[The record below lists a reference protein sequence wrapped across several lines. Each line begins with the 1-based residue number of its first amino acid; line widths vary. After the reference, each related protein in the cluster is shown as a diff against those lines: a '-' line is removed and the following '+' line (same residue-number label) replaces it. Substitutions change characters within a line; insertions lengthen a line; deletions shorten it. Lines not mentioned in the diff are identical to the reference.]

1 MKKWLL
7 GLGLLFTLCGCA
19 NEQIL
24 FESQDELDIIVA
36 TDLHYYASS
45 LFEDCSWFSQAWEQ
59 EDGQMIHYTH
69 KFVENFVSEVIS
81 QDPDLVIISG
91 DLTYNGEKVSHEA
104 LANELSRLTEAGI
117 EVAVINGNHD
127 VNNDFAY
134 GYNEEGSYS
143 VEGIDT
149 QEFVNIY
156 HTFGYEK
163 AYSKDSHSLSYAL
176 HLNNSYDLLVID
188 SCKDASY
195 RTGSDLQEDTM
206 KWIEK
211 ELEKTS
217 QNNKKTIV
225 SMHHNL
231 GIHCE
236 AISTNYVLDNADEM
250 QALFDKY
257 QVPVVLSGHVHIQHT
272 SQFNDTYEIVTSAL
286 SIAPVQYGVMHVTED
301 SIDYHTQQIE
311 SVEGD
316 ETFFVQTSYNKFSKT
331 LTNYFEEEQA
341 KNMALYL
348 ANLNLSYFSGNTY
361 LYRDDYIGSDF
372 LEELYA
378 SDDNL
383 DFYKQYIDV
392 MLSETTNHQELYIDL
407 SD

>member
-1 MKKWLL
+1 MKKWFMC
-7 GLGLLFTLCGCA
+7 LGLLFLLCGCGK
-19 NEQIL
+19 EEIL
-24 FESQDELDIIVA
+24 FDGQVELDIIVA
-36 TDLHYYASS
+36 TDLHYYDET
-45 LFEDCSWFSQAWEQ
+45 LFEDCSWFNQAWEQ

-69 KFVENFVSEVIS
+69 KFVENFVSEVIA

-104 LANELSRLTEAGI
+104 LASELSRLTEAGI

-143 VEGIDT
+143 VEGINEK
-149 QEFVNIY
+149 EFKEIY
-156 HTFGYEK
+156 QAFGYEK
-163 AYSKDSHSLSYAL
+163 AYSKDSNSLSYAL
-176 HLNNSYDLLVID
+176 HLNDDYDLLVID

-195 RTGSDLQEDTM
+195 KTGSDLQEDTM
-206 KWIEK
+206 KWIEN
-211 ELEKTS
+211 ELQKSS
-217 QNNKKTIV
+217 QANKKTIV

-231 GIHCE
+231 GVHCE

-250 QALFDKY
+250 QALFEKY
-257 QVPVVLSGHVHIQHT
+257 QVSVVLSGHVHIQHT
-272 SQFNDTYEIVTSAL
+272 SQINNTYEIVTSAL
-286 SIAPVQYGVMHVTED
+286 SIAPVQYGVMHVTNNN
-301 SIDYHTQQIE
+301 IDYHTQQIE

-316 ETFFVQTSYNKFSKT
+316 ETFFVQTSYNKFSNT
-331 LTNYFEEEQA
+331 LSNYFEEEKA

-378 SDDNL
+378 SDGDL
-383 DFYKQYIDV
+383 DFYKKYIDV
-392 MLSETTNHQELYIDL
+392 MLSETTNHQELHIEL